1 MKHLRSARV
10 FALLILFFAISDKAH
25 AQSGDSI
32 YRIPAGTRMR
42 LRMDGAIG
50 SKFSSVNDTFLT
62 RVAVPVLVRGVSV
75 LPVGTLVEG
84 RVIGVEPAGIG
95 SRNGKIDVRMETLKL
110 SGDVSRSIDGVL
122 VRPFRAR
129 QNGHLIPVIGGS
141 VIGAA
146 VGFAI
151 GSVPGAAIG
160 AGIGSGIG
168 AGASYSRRGR
178 DISLKEDDVFEIELK
193 RDIVLPVTDY

>member
-10 FALLILFFAISDKAH
+10 FALLILFFAVSDNAH

>member
-1 MKHLRSARV
+1 
-10 FALLILFFAISDKAH
+10 
-25 AQSGDSI
+25 
-32 YRIPAGTRMR
+32 
-42 LRMDGAIG
+42 
-50 SKFSSVNDTFLT
+50 
-62 RVAVPVLVRGVSV
+62 
-75 LPVGTLVEG
+75 
-84 RVIGVEPAGIG
+84 VIGVEPAGIG